1 MLVGQGWRRAAL
13 GARLWP
19 VVRPFVLRSRA
30 CLLALALGASCQ
42 SPSSELTGLADRPPL
57 DYSVLVTGGAFLQAM
72 PQATGATFGAPTGV
86 GANEAVAIG
95 EILSTLERGVVFR
108 RIAVDDDEHRRVV
121 LDQFRARQAAPE
133 LQAFLERARDQGYD
147 LLLVVEQIQD
157 SPIEKQGINGRWP
170 VTLLTWLLLGIGVF
184 IPDHTFESSATLR
197 VTVRDLQSGEILHD
211 PLLLGGPIDL
221 SLVERSDLLG
231 VVTSLLVPPFWVGD
245 DPASVGEAVRDVLR
259 RRLLLSLVRDL
270 KSESVRQRLRER
282 SIAAFARG
290 SVGGATTLQVDSR
303 EPLSGARLRVTEG
316 DELAEAI
323 VERFAQALL
332 ASQRRDGARF
342 RYEAPL
348 PVELRGRGVQALV
361 ATLRGGVAS
370 ATFDGGGR

>member
-197 VTVRDLQSGEILHD
+197 VTVRDLQTGAALVDSLSSA
-211 PLLLGGPIDL
+211 GPVDL
-221 SLVERSDLLG
+221 SLVERSDVWG
-231 VVTSLLVPPFWVGD
+231 VLMSIVVPPFWVGD
-245 DPASVGEAVRDVLR
+245 EDARTAAAVRR
-259 RRLLLSLVRDL
+259 FSERRLLLSLAREL
-270 KSESVRQRLRER
+270 KSEPTRQRLRER
-282 SIAAFARG
+282 LAAAITALPGKVLAVESGESLAAVRLRRLD
-290 SVGGATTLQVDSR
+290 GGAPIPDAAVADFERRLVASR
-303 EPLSGARLRVTEG
+303 QP
-316 DELAEAI
+316 AE
-323 VERFAQALL
+323 R
-332 ASQRRDGARF
+332 GF

-348 PVELRGRGVQALV
+348 PAEVGDGLLQVLV
-361 ATLRGGVAS
+361 VTLRGSVAS
-370 ATFDGGGR
+370 ATVQPGAAR